1 MPTNQQETA
10 MIDLHYWTTP
20 NGHKISICLEEMR
33 LAYKIVPVDISK
45 DQQFTPAFLAI
56 APNNKIPAIVDH
68 APPDNG
74 GPISLFESGAILTY
88 LGEKT
93 GKFLP
98 KHPRGRAV
106 VSQWLFW
113 QVGGLGAMAGQLHFF
128 QSLAP
133 QHVPFAI
140 ARFEKEVNR
149 IYAVLDK
156 QLANHAFI
164 AGPEYTIADMA
175 AFTWAATYDMLQLR
189 IEKYPHVR
197 RWLDTIADRP
207 AVKRAY
213 AKAREI
219 NPAAPM
225 PTLMK

>member
-1 MPTNQQETA
+1 

-20 NGHKISICLEEMR
+20 NGHKISICLEEMQ
-33 LAYKIVPVDISK
+33 LPYNIVPVDISK
-45 DQQFTPAFLAI
+45 GEQFTPAFLAI

-68 APPDNG
+68 EPLDQG
-74 GPISLFESGAILTY
+74 GPVALFESGAILTY
-88 LGEKT
+88 LGNKT
-93 GKFLP
+93 GQFLP
-98 KHPRGRAV
+98 ANPRGRAAV
-106 VSQWLFW
+106 AQWLFW

-133 QHVPFAI
+133 EHVPFAI

-149 IYAVLDK
+149 IFAVLDK

-164 AGPEYTIADMA
+164 AGPDYTIADMA
-175 AFTWAATYDMLQLR
+175 AFTWAATYDMLKLP
-189 IEKYPHVR
+189 IEKYPHAR
-197 RWLDTIADRP
+197 RWLETIAARP

-213 AKAREI
+213 DKARQV

-225 PTLMK
+225 PALLN

>member
-1 MPTNQQETA
+1 
-10 MIDLHYWTTP
+10 MIDLYYWTTP

-33 LAYKIVPVDISK
+33 LAYTIVPVDISK
-45 DQQFTPAFLAI
+45 DQQFAPAFLAI

-68 APPDNG
+68 APADHG
-74 GPISLFESGAILTY
+74 GPVSLFESGAILTY

-98 KHPRGRAV
+98 HHPRGRATV
-106 VSQWLFW
+106 AQWLFW

-149 IYAVLDK
+149 IFSVLDK
-156 QLANHAFI
+156 QLASHAFI
-164 AGPEYTIADMA
+164 AGPDYTIADMA
-175 AFTWAATYDMLQLR
+175 AFTWAATYDLLKLR
-189 IEKYPHVR
+189 IEQYPHVR
-197 RWLDTIADRP
+197 RWLETIAARP
-207 AVKRAY
+207 AVQRAY
-213 AKAREI
+213 GKAQQI
-219 NPAAPM
+219 NPEAPV
-225 PTLMK
+225 PALFT

>member
-1 MPTNQQETA
+1 

-20 NGHKISICLEEMR
+20 NGHKISICLEEMQ
-33 LAYKIVPVDISK
+33 LPYQIIPVDISK

-56 APNNKIPAIVDH
+56 APNNKIPAIVDQE
-68 APPDNG
+68 PLDNG
-74 GPISLFESGAILTY
+74 GPMSLFESGAILTY
-88 LGEKT
+88 LGNKT
-93 GKFLP
+93 GLFLP
-98 KHPRGRAV
+98 ANPRARAT

-128 QSLAP
+128 QTLAP

-140 ARFEKEVNR
+140 ARFQKEVNR
-149 IYAVLDK
+149 IFGVLDK

-164 AGPEYTIADMA
+164 AGPDYTIADMA
-175 AFTWAATYDMLQLR
+175 AFTWAATYDMLELQ

-197 RWLDTIADRP
+197 NWLETIAARP

-213 AKAREI
+213 AKAKEI
-219 NPAAPM
+219 NPDAPI
-225 PTLMK
+225 PTLLT

>member
-1 MPTNQQETA
+1 

-20 NGHKISICLEEMR
+20 NGHKIAICLEEMR
-33 LAYKIVPVDISK
+33 LAYRIVPVDIGK

-68 APPDNG
+68 APLDNG
-74 GPISLFESGAILTY
+74 GPLSLFESGAILTY

-93 GKFLP
+93 NKFLP
-98 KHPRGRAV
+98 RHPRGRAT

-128 QSLAP
+128 QSMAP

-140 ARFEKEVNR
+140 ERFEKEVNR
-149 IYAVLDK
+149 IFGVLNK

-164 AGPEYTIADMA
+164 AGPDYTIADMA
-175 AFTWAATYDMLQLR
+175 AFTWAATYDMLELR
-189 IEKYPHVR
+189 IEKYAHVQ
-197 RWLDTIADRP
+197 RWLDTIAARP
-207 AVKRAY
+207 LVKRAY

-225 PTLMK
+225 PALFK

>member
-1 MPTNQQETA
+1 

-20 NGHKISICLEEMR
+20 NGHKITICLEEMR

-45 DQQFTPAFLAI
+45 DEQFAPAFLAI

-68 APPDNG
+68 APLDHGAPLA
-74 GPISLFESGAILTY
+74 LFESGAILTY
-88 LGEKT
+88 LGDKT
-93 GKFLP
+93 NKFLP
-98 KHPRGRAV
+98 SNPRGRATV
-106 VSQWLFW
+106 AQWLFW

-149 IYAVLDK
+149 IYAVLDR

-175 AFTWAATYDMLQLR
+175 VFTWAATYDMLKLR
-189 IEKYPHVR
+189 IEQYPHAR
-197 RWLDTIADRP
+197 RWLEKISARP
-207 AVKRAY
+207 AVQRAY
-213 AKAREI
+213 AIAKKR
-219 NPAAPM
+219 NPDAPM
-225 PTLMK
+225 PALFM

>member
-1 MPTNQQETA
+1 

-20 NGHKISICLEEMR
+20 NGHKISICLEEMQ
-33 LAYKIVPVDISK
+33 LPYQIIPVDISK
-45 DQQFTPAFLAI
+45 DQQFTPEFLAI

-68 APPDNG
+68 EPLDNG
-74 GPISLFESGAILTY
+74 GPVSLFESGAILTY
-88 LGEKT
+88 LGNKT
-93 GKFLP
+93 GLFLP
-98 KHPRGRAV
+98 ANPRARAT

-140 ARFEKEVNR
+140 ARFQKEVNR
-149 IYAVLDK
+149 IFGVLDK

-164 AGPEYTIADMA
+164 AGPDYTIADMA

-197 RWLDTIADRP
+197 NWLDTIAARP

-213 AKAREI
+213 AKAKEI
-219 NPAAPM
+219 NPDAPV
-225 PTLMK
+225 PTLLE

>member
-1 MPTNQQETA
+1 

-33 LAYKIVPVDISK
+33 LAYNIVPVDIGK

-68 APPDNG
+68 APADHGSPV
-74 GPISLFESGAILTY
+74 SLFESGAILIY
-88 LGEKT
+88 LGDKT

-98 KHPRGRAV
+98 GHPRGRATV
-106 VSQWLFW
+106 AQWLFW

-149 IYAVLDK
+149 IFSVLDK
-156 QLANHAFI
+156 QLATHVFI
-164 AGPEYTIADMA
+164 AGPDYTIADMA
-175 AFTWAATYDMLQLR
+175 AFTWAATYDMLKLR
-189 IEKYPHVR
+189 IERYPHVR
-197 RWLDTIADRP
+197 RWLEVIAARP
-207 AVKRAY
+207 AVQRAY
-213 AKAREI
+213 ARASQV
-219 NPAAPM
+219 NPAAPV
-225 PTLMK
+225 PALFT

>member
-1 MPTNQQETA
+1 

-33 LAYKIVPVDISK
+33 LAYHIVPVDIGK

-68 APPDNG
+68 APADHGSPV
-74 GPISLFESGAILTY
+74 SLFESGAILTY
-88 LGEKT
+88 LGDKT

-98 KHPRGRAV
+98 SHPRGRATV
-106 VSQWLFW
+106 AQWLFW

-149 IYAVLDK
+149 IFSVLDK
-156 QLANHAFI
+156 QLASHVFI
-164 AGPEYTIADMA
+164 AGPDYTIADMA
-175 AFTWAATYDMLQLR
+175 AFTWAATYDMLKLR
-189 IEKYPHVR
+189 IERYPHVR
-197 RWLDTIADRP
+197 RWLEVIAARP
-207 AVKRAY
+207 AVQRAY
-213 AKAREI
+213 ARASQV
-219 NPAAPM
+219 NPAAPV
-225 PTLMK
+225 PALFT

>member
-1 MPTNQQETA
+1 

-20 NGHKISICLEEMR
+20 NGHKISICLEEMQ
-33 LAYKIVPVDISK
+33 LPYQIIPVDISK

-56 APNNKIPAIVDH
+56 APNNKIPAIVDQE
-68 APPDNG
+68 PLDNG
-74 GPISLFESGAILTY
+74 GPMSLFESGAILTY
-88 LGEKT
+88 LGNKT
-93 GKFLP
+93 GLFLP
-98 KHPRGRAV
+98 ANPRARAA

-128 QSLAP
+128 QTLAP

-140 ARFEKEVNR
+140 ARFQKEVNR
-149 IYAVLDK
+149 IFGVLDK

-164 AGPEYTIADMA
+164 SGPDYTIADMA
-175 AFTWAATYDMLQLR
+175 AFTWAATYDMLELQ

-197 RWLDTIADRP
+197 NWLETIAARP

-213 AKAREI
+213 AKAKEI
-219 NPAAPM
+219 NPDAPI
-225 PTLMK
+225 PTLLK